1 MNKKLKAFI
10 ADYLMYKAIFPN
22 LRGRLSKVSFQF
34 TRLFFLDSLR
44 SLLRDRGTFRKLSA
58 GELVQTRKAIHGKI
72 VILYTFGCQSQ

>member
-44 SLLRDRGTFRKLSA
+44 SLLRDRGTF
-58 GELVQTRKAIHGKI
+58 
-72 VILYTFGCQSQ
+72 